1 MNNSSQDT
9 GMYTSGRGGG
19 GVGEEE
25 IDAIPPN
32 FSDGLDVVMV
42 HIW

>member
-9 GMYTSGRGGG
+9 GMYTSGRG
-19 GVGEEE
+19 VGEEE
-25 IDAIPPN
+25 IDAISPN
-32 FSDGLDVVMV
+32 FSDGLDVSMV